1 MLGTDAGRA
10 VGRRPRTRDVRET
23 PAVGYSLCVP
33 SLFRRK
39 SSTLVEETVT
49 SVTSDESVTPARTRG
64 YTPSKKELGVT
75 TPKRP
80 TVGRRPVTDTK
91 PLSKQEARERRRALR
106 AEAAAEFRREGGPR
120 DRGPERLLA
129 RNVVDSRR
137 TVGTWFFGGALV
149 VLIGSGPT
157 MPPVVRLAS
166 NLLWGALAL
175 GVVVDSVF
183 ISRRIRKL
191 VRERFPKSTE
201 RLGSLYLYAIMRSIT
216 FRRMRAP
223 RPRVNL
229 GDKI

>member
-1 MLGTDAGRA
+1 M
-10 VGRRPRTRDVRET
+10 
-23 PAVGYSLCVP
+23 P

-39 SSTLVEETVT
+39 SADLVEDSVT
-49 SVTSDESVTPARTRG
+49 PVTSDEEPTAARPRG

-80 TVGRRPVTDTK
+80 AAGRRPTAPARPLTK
-91 PLSKQEARERRRALR
+91 EEAREQRRAAR
-106 AEAAAEFRREGGPR
+106 AESAAEFRREGGPR

-137 TVGTWFFGGALV
+137 TIGTWFFGGALI
-149 VLIGSGPT
+149 VLVGSNQA
-157 MPPVVRLAS
+157 MPPIVRLLA

-175 GVVVDSVF
+175 GVLIDSVL
-183 ISRRIRKL
+183 ISRKIKKL

-201 RLGSLYLYAIMRSIT
+201 RLGSLYFYAIMRSIT

-223 RPRVNL
+223 APRVAI
-229 GDKI
+229 GEKV

>member
-1 MLGTDAGRA
+1 M
-10 VGRRPRTRDVRET
+10 
-23 PAVGYSLCVP
+23 

-39 SSTLVEETVT
+39 SADLVEESVT
-49 SVTSDESVTPARTRG
+49 SVTTDEESTAARSRG
-64 YTPSKKELGVT
+64 YTPSKKELGVV

-80 TVGRRPVTDTK
+80 TAGRRPGTPSK
-91 PLSKQEARERRRALR
+91 PLTKDEAREQRRTAR

-137 TVGTWFFGGALV
+137 TVGTWFFGGALI
-149 VLIGSGPT
+149 VLVGSNAA
-157 MPPVVRLAS
+157 MPPVVRLIS
-166 NLLWGALAL
+166 NILWGALAI
-175 GVVVDSVF
+175 GVVIDSIL
-183 ISRRIRKL
+183 ISRKIKKL

-201 RLGSLYLYAIMRSIT
+201 RMGSLYLYAIMRSIT

-223 RPRVNL
+223 APQVNI